1 VSRVH
6 QRYRRQ
12 TDRRAIAYSEHERKF
27 TSADKTN
34 ALAARVCIRFGSSW
48 VYGDDGGSSGDNEG
62 MMGIM
67 GNDRRRRIWG
77 LRG

>member
-1 VSRVH
+1 
-6 QRYRRQ
+6 
-12 TDRRAIAYSEHERKF
+12 
-27 TSADKTN
+27 
-34 ALAARVCIRFGSSW
+34 

-67 GNDRRRRIWG
+67 GNDRRRRLWG